1 MLMGDCIA
9 NAAASTLMVSNSNQL
24 GNDLIRLAAARLFT
38 AAGTEYG
45 QCFAEAKI
53 KSFTVGGA
61 VSARSLR
68 TGAWQERCFG

>member
-1 MLMGDCIA
+1 MLIGDCIA

-24 GNDLIRLAAARLFT
+24 GDDLIRIAAARLFT

-53 KSFTVGGA
+53 KSFTVGGVA
-61 VSARSLR
+61 SARSLTVSAR
-68 TGAWQERCFG
+68 